1 MNDTFVCSFD
11 SSNHCIQIL
20 CAKLFPSGVGKG
32 LKKKEKTTLFTTQ
45 LSSSQISFHLIWE
58 DKITAKKIDA
68 HDWILSAQ
76 TDRHRCL
83 IYGEINSL
91 HVQNSFNDVIIKM
104 IWNQKFPSVICLRS
118 KKREWELFRKLRRKY
133 RKYVC
138 ITLQTFYK
146 VQWERER

>member
-1 MNDTFVCSFD
+1 MIEFC
-11 SSNHCIQIL
+11 
-20 CAKLFPSGVGKG
+20 
-32 LKKKEKTTLFTTQ
+32 LKTQ
-45 LSSSQISFHLIWE
+45 TH
-58 DKITAKKIDA
+58 T
-68 HDWILSAQ
+68 HP
-76 TDRHRCL
+76 CL

-118 KKREWELFRKLRRKY
+118 KKSEWELFRKLRRKY

-146 VQWERER
+146 VQ